1 MVRGRAGAPKLG
13 LFQRGSHRIVDVPRC
28 PIHHP
33 RVNELAAAVRA
44 AIRDRAVAPYAERP
58 HTGALRAVQI
68 AVAKDG
74 QRAQLVLVGNAQRAD
89 PLRGL
94 AERLAEAP
102 GLVSLWWN
110 GQPERSNAILGPHWE
125 RLAGEEALRDEVA
138 GVAVHYLP
146 GAFSQSQPHLA
157 ESLVRRLRGWVP
169 DGSRVAEL
177 HAGVG
182 PIGLGLLARCAEVR
196 FNEVVP
202 HALEGLRRGLAQ
214 RPAAEQRRATL
225 AAGPAEAHLALL
237 DGADTVIVDPP
248 RRGLGDALCAAL
260 VRSPP
265 ERLLYASCGLAS
277 FLRETTRLLADGR
290 LRLTALEAYA
300 LFPYTD
306 HVEAAARFERAPAA
320 AQCS

>member
-1 MVRGRAGAPKLG
+1 
-13 LFQRGSHRIVDVPRC
+13 
-28 PIHHP
+28 
-33 RVNELAAAVRA
+33 
-44 AIRDRAVAPYAERP
+44 
-58 HTGALRAVQI
+58 
-68 AVAKDG
+68 
-74 QRAQLVLVGNAQRAD
+74 
-89 PLRGL
+89 
-94 AERLAEAP
+94 
-102 GLVSLWWN
+102 
-110 GQPERSNAILGPHWE
+110 
-125 RLAGEEALRDEVA
+125 
-138 GVAVHYLP
+138 
-146 GAFSQSQPHLA
+146 
-157 ESLVRRLRGWVP
+157 
-169 DGSRVAEL
+169 
-177 HAGVG
+177 
-182 PIGLGLLARCAEVR
+182 VR

-306 HVEAAARFERAPAA
+306 HVETAARFERAPAA